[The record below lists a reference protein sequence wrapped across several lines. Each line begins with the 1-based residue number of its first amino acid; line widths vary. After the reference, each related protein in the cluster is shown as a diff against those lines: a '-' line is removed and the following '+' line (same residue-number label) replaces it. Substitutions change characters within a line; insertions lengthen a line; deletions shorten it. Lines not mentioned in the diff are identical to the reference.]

1 MIEGEI
7 NDPFREFFV
16 DTDPSVPDEKL
27 WTQKYS
33 LNFIMI
39 PSFLSNELALKILQ
53 TGKAVNFIRRCCGE
67 QDWIL
72 DVSLQLPF
80 DAQSLS
86 GSTSDTFT
94 KLNNWVKHAYEVTN
108 SSLIKIMFSK
118 FKFLG
123 HCNSIRKYLLMGQ
136 GDFMQSLMDL
146 LAEELGEPATKI
158 YRHTLMGY
166 LETAIRS
173 SNA

>member
-1 MIEGEI
+1 MRG
-7 NDPFREFFV
+7 
-16 DTDPSVPDEKL
+16 
-27 WTQKYS
+27 
-33 LNFIMI
+33 
-39 PSFLSNELALKILQ
+39 
-53 TGKAVNFIRRCCGE
+53 
-67 QDWIL
+67 WIL
-72 DVSLQLPF
+72 DDVSLQQLELPF
-80 DAQSLS
+80 DAQSLFVWINFLTS
-86 GSTSDTFT
+86 ESDTFT

>member
-1 MIEGEI
+1 
-7 NDPFREFFV
+7 
-16 DTDPSVPDEKL
+16 
-27 WTQKYS
+27 
-33 LNFIMI
+33 MI
-39 PSFLSNELALKILQ
+39 PSFLSNELAHKILQ

-94 KLNNWVKHAYEVTN
+94 KLNNWVNHAYEVTN
-108 SSLIKIMFSK
+108 SSLIKIMFTK
-118 FKFLG
+118 YKFLG

-136 GDFMQSLMDL
+136 GDFMQYLMDL